1 MAIQKYNPTDTIPAS
16 KQVSRIGKY
25 LYNHLDGAYKF
36 KTGSNEYDV
45 FLTIAYTDESGN
57 EDELSLDINLTTYQN
72 KIRMNIIAMEPSE
85 RTIGFDVFK
94 PEQVQN
100 LEKAYKKILDKVDKR
115 LCKAFPGYEFVL
127 G

>member
-1 MAIQKYNPTDTIPAS
+1 MAIQKYNSTDTIPAS

-45 FLTIAYTDESGN
+45 FLTIAYADESGN
-57 EDELSLDINLTTYQN
+57 EDKLSLDINLTT
-72 KIRMNIIAMEPSE
+72 

-100 LEKAYKKILDKVDKR
+100 LEEAYKKILDKVDKR
-115 LCKAFPGYEFVL
+115 LCKAFPDYEFVL
-127 G
+127 